1 MIEQYYK
8 LDVDRFYRDYK
19 GNERLLVTLKQE
31 KEAAAMPGSMDY
43 SAVRVSGGETGDPT
57 ASRAFKRM
65 NIDRRIQRVE
75 EYFDFE
81 RKIYEMLTDEEKVI
95 ADCLKDEAS
104 ASHIA
109 SRLFVSDSTASV
121 KISRFKCRV
130 RELAS
135 WV

>member
-1 MIEQYYK
+1 MIEQYYR
-8 LDVDRFYRDYK
+8 LDVDKFYRDFRANK
-19 GNERLLVTLKQE
+19 RLLAALEQE
-31 KEAAAMPGSMDY
+31 KETAALPGSTDY
-43 SAVRVSGGETGDPT
+43 SAVRVSGGEPGDPT

-104 ASHIA
+104 TSHIA